1 MKIFVYPGSFDPITN
16 GHLDIIERGASLCD
30 KLIVAVLQNSAKKSS
45 TTKDQRVDMIQK
57 CVNHIPNVEVKT
69 FDGLTVDFAKQ
80 NGATTIL
87 RGLRAVTDFEYELQ
101 MAFLNRQMNE
111 QIDTCFLMA
120 SQRYSFLSS
129 SLIRDIASY
138 HGKIDDFVPKCIIE
152 DVYRIYD
159 KTGGN
164 I

>member
-30 KLIVAVLQNSAKKSS
+30 KLIVAVLQNSAKSS
-45 TTKDQRVDMIQK
+45 RATMEQRVEMIQK
-57 CVNHIPNVEVKT
+57 CVKEIPNVEVKT

-87 RGLRAVTDFEYELQ
+87 RGLRAVTDFDYELQ
-101 MAFLNRQMNE
+101 LAFLNRQMNE

-129 SLIRDIASY
+129 SIIRDIASY
-138 HGKIDDFVPKCIIE
+138 RGKIDDFVPKCIVD

-159 KTGGN
+159 KTGGKS
-164 I
+164 